1 MHEGPHTSP
10 SDPIST
16 SPSLSASPSLSPSSE
31 PPESPESSEAPG
43 AVEAVEGER
52 RATWFELFCD
62 LVFVAAVGQITRRI
76 SAEPTLGSVAAAA
89 ALFVPLWWTW
99 VLYAVR
105 ANRADRDVT
114 SHRLLTMAG
123 LVAVCGLAVFV
134 GGVGHSDSA
143 DTGFALSYLG
153 ARLGV
158 ALLYALEARRDRRLV
173 PLLRSFA
180 TGSALSALFWAGG
193 ALLAPAGAVRYGI
206 WAGGMAVDLAIPL
219 LSGSRIARAPHHS
232 EHLRERFGLFTIIVL
247 GESVLGFTNGLVQAR
262 TAGSAMVTGAAA
274 FALCA
279 CLWWSYFSASG
290 TRPGAHAELAD
301 SPRLLNTYVLGHLPV
316 QLGLAVAGGAVGTA
330 VLGSGSRL
338 TTALALCVLGGV
350 ALFLVSTAAVR
361 VAFTGVGDPV
371 VRLRL
376 VTALLIAALVPAA
389 GRAPVWAMLA
399 GPALLLALSV
409 AAEAPS
415 HRRRVAEAG

>member
-1 MHEGPHTSP
+1 MHEGQRTSP
-10 SDPIST
+10 SVLPAA
-16 SPSLSASPSLSPSSE
+16 PARP
-31 PPESPESSEAPG
+31 EAPASG
-43 AVEAVEGER
+43 EAER

-62 LVFVAAVGQITRRI
+62 LVFVAAVGQVTHRI
-76 SAEPTLGSVAAAA
+76 SAHPGLGSVAAAA

-134 GGVGHSDSA
+134 GAVGTSDGA

-158 ALLYALEARRDRRLV
+158 AALYALEARRDRRLV

-180 TGSALSALFWAGG
+180 AGSVVSALFWAGG
-193 ALLAPAGAVRYGI
+193 APLAPAGPVRYGL
-206 WAGGMAVDLAIPL
+206 WACGMAVDLAIPL
-219 LSGSRIARAPHHS
+219 LSGRRVAKAAHHTD
-232 EHLRERFGLFTIIVL
+232 HLRERFGLFTIIVL

-262 TAGSAMVTGAAA
+262 SAGPAMVTGAAA
-274 FALCA
+274 FVLCA

-290 TRPGAHAELAD
+290 TRPGAHAELAH
-301 SPRLLNTYVLGHLPV
+301 SPRLLHIYVLGHLPV

-338 TTALALCVLGGV
+338 TTASALCVLGGV
-350 ALFLVSTAAVR
+350 SLFLLATAGVR
-361 VAFTGVGDPV
+361 AAFTGVRERV
-371 VRLRL
+371 VRVRVGAAL
-376 VTALLIAALVPAA
+376 VVAALVPGA
-389 GRAPVWAMLA
+389 GLVPVWGVLVAVA
-399 GPALLLALSV
+399 VLLALCV
-409 AAEAPS
+409 VAEAPV
-415 HRRRVAEAG
+415 HRGGAGG

>member
-1 MHEGPHTSP
+1 MHEGPYTSP
-10 SDPIST
+10 SDP
-16 SPSLSASPSLSPSSE
+16 E
-31 PPESPESSEAPG
+31 PVRDLPRADAPPAEA
-43 AVEAVEGER
+43 ER

-76 SAEPTLGSVAAAA
+76 SAHPTLGSVAAAA

-134 GGVGHSDSA
+134 GSVGTSDGA

-158 ALLYALEARRDRRLV
+158 AALYALEARRDRRLV
-173 PLLRSFA
+173 PLLRSF
-180 TGSALSALFWAGG
+180 TIGSTVSALFWSG
-193 ALLAPAGAVRYGI
+193 ALLAPAGPVRYGI

-219 LSGSRIARAPHHS
+219 LSGRRIARAPHHT

-290 TRPGAHAELAD
+290 TRPGAHAELASD
-301 SPRLLNTYVLGHLPV
+301 PRLLHTYVLGHLPV
-316 QLGLAVAGGAVGTA
+316 QLGLAVTGGAVGTA
-330 VLGSGSRL
+330 VLGSGRHL
-338 TTALALCVLGGV
+338 TTALALCILGGV
-350 ALFLVSTAAVR
+350 ALFLLSTAAVR
-361 VAFTGVGDPV
+361 AAFTGVRDPV

-376 VTALLIAALVPAA
+376 ATALLIAALVPAA
-389 GRAPVWAMLA
+389 GRAPVPAMLA
-399 GPALLLALSV
+399 APALLLALSV
-409 AAEAPS
+409 TAEAPS
-415 HRRRVAEAG
+415 HRRRVQSTP

>member
-1 MHEGPHTSP
+1 MHEGSRTSP
-10 SDPIST
+10 SDSVPI
-16 SPSLSASPSLSPSSE
+16 PAPDRPEVSE
-31 PPESPESSEAPG
+31 PAEA
-43 AVEAVEGER
+43 ER

-76 SAEPTLGSVAAAA
+76 SSEPTLGSVAAAA

-134 GGVGHSDSA
+134 GSVGTSDSA

-158 ALLYALEARRDRRLV
+158 AALYALEARRDRRLV
-173 PLLRSFA
+173 PLLRSFM
-180 TGSALSALFWAGG
+180 TGSAFSALFWAGG

-219 LSGSRIARAPHHS
+219 LSGRRIARAPHHT

-247 GESVLGFTNGLVQAR
+247 GESVLGFTNGLIQAR

-290 TRPGAHAELAD
+290 TRPGAHAELAGN
-301 SPRLLNTYVLGHLPV
+301 PRLLHIYVLGHLPV

-330 VLGSGSRL
+330 VVGSASRM

-350 ALFLVSTAAVR
+350 ALFLLSTAAVR
-361 VAFTGVGDPV
+361 AAFTGIRDPV

-376 VTALLIAALVPAA
+376 ATALLIAGLVPCA
-389 GRAPVWAMLA
+389 GRAPVSAVLA
-399 GPALLLALSV
+399 GAALLLGLSV
-409 AAEAPS
+409 AAEAPG
-415 HRRRVAEAG
+415 HRRRLEEAG